1 MLWHYAYGKPKDTVE
16 IQGGLDVVQTVRS
29 LIVDAPKAGD
39 EK

>member
-29 LIVDAPKAGD
+29 LIVDTAKAGD